1 MDKIKS
7 FIKGMNQSIKITV
20 ILMVLCGFIYP
31 VIMTGV
37 SHIIFPHQASG
48 SLIEVN
54 DQVIGS
60 EHVGQEFSQP
70 YFMKGRPSAVHY
82 NTYIEKSNEEK
93 VYLDGTEFNGL
104 ASGSNNYGPSNPELQ
119 KRVKKDIDAFLKSN
133 PEIKREDI
141 PTDLMTASGSGLD
154 PDISIQSAKV
164 QIPAIV
170 KASGLTSEKLE
181 DIIEQNTKHK
191 FLGIF
196 GEDTVNVLG
205 VNLDIAEEMGLFQ

>member
-70 YFMKGRPSAVHY
+70 YFMKARPSAVHY

-205 VNLDIAEEMGLFQ
+205 VNLDIAEEMGLLQ